1 MGIDEIFSRIVSESV
16 DKREQGTRFERAVK
30 FFLEQDPSWLERVT
44 QVWLWDE
51 APTNDG
57 KQDTGIDLVAEDAD
71 GSYWAVQ
78 AKCYAKPKLAAGDV
92 STFFMN
98 ALADE
103 RYGHYMIADT
113 VSGYTSVLEEFMVSH
128 PDMDLVRLD
137 LDTMRGSNL
146 DWEAFIDGAE
156 SADRVT
162 HDPRPHQREAI
173 DAVRTELADHDRC
186 SLVMACGTGKT
197 LTSLRLAEEQ
207 VGEGGMVLFLAP
219 SISLV
224 SQSMRDWVNQAR
236 CRINVYVVC
245 SDGKASKLS
254 KADQE
259 SYGRLTDIPFPATTN
274 PVTVAQR
281 FKPREDALNVVF
293 STYQSIQAIHDAYHE
308 IRRSRLSWPTW

>member
-1 MGIDEIFSRIVSESV
+1 MGIDEIFARIVSESA
-16 DKREQGTRFERAVK
+16 DRREQGTRFEHAVK

-51 APTNDG
+51 APTNSG
-57 KQDTGIDLVAEDAD
+57 KMDTGIDLVAEDVD

-78 AKCYAKPKLAAGDV
+78 AKCYAKPKLAAKDV

-162 HDPRPHQREAI
+162 YDPRPHQREAI
-173 DAVRTELADHDRC
+173 DAVKAELADHDRC

-197 LTSLRLAEEQ
+197 LTSLRLAEER
-207 VGEGGMVLFLAP
+207 VGTFSENLRRNLM
-219 SISLV
+219 SINTHRMIISGHRTKRE
-224 SQSMRDWVNQAR
+224 SCWKS
-236 CRINVYVVC
+236 NVV
-245 SDGKASKLS
+245 
-254 KADQE
+254 QE
-259 SYGRLTDIPFPATTN
+259 KHEFFG
-274 PVTVAQR
+274 Q
-281 FKPREDALNVVF
+281 KLNVCARHHLNHACGHVR
-293 STYQSIQAIHDAYHE
+293 E
-308 IRRSRLSWPTW
+308 ICVET